1 MQGSACKFGFGRT
14 TRLADDIACRL
25 VWMRLLPQL
34 PRDAQRVD
42 FKFIP
47 PGHFISGLVQL
58 PMMAAAERDG
68 KLVAHLDAE
77 RARLCEAEMVGV
89 TWLAPADETGLR
101 RDEAKMRLIAATL
114 RLG

>member
-89 TWLAPADETGLR
+89 TWLAPADETGL
-101 RDEAKMRLIAATL
+101 
-114 RLG
+114 